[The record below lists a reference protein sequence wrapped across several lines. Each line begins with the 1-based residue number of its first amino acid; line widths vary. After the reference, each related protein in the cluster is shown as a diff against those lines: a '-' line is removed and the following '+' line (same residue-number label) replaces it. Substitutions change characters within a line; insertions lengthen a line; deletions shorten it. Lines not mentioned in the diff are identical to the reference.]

1 MKPNIHTSD
10 YLIVALDP
18 GTSLTKV
25 MYSLFAGTEFCQP
38 KLMLMDSTV
47 TQVSLSAIEHYESSR
62 LTGGQAEHECWLRY
76 KAKYYAVGYLAENY
90 FRGFVNLKELKY
102 EAAVLKVLAAVGAI
116 ASKCKLPYRYKLSLA
131 VPLPYGEWKDSE
143 KFKKQLGIALSDF
156 NYRGNKLEVE
166 LIKFLCVP
174 EGGGHALMRAETLRE
189 EFNSKKVLSIMI
201 GYRDISVVKFHRGA
215 TQGNTSKLGMS
226 KMLEFV
232 KEKTSGQDENRLLA
246 TVHRAGRR
254 ITPSKFKGIALS
266 TNEADRQCEIECLAS
281 AVKQAREDYWLLVS
295 QWLKMSLEN
304 DASEIILGGGT
315 ADYLRQELTKFFNK
329 NYRDSELFWGGN
341 LERDVEILFSLN
353 GEEEGMAM
361 RLTDVYG
368 VLRFLQKQITKTTL
382 PVLVG

>member
-25 MYSLFAGTEFCQP
+25 MYSLFAGSEFGKP
-38 KLMLMDSTV
+38 KLMLMDATV

-76 KAKYYAVGYLAENY
+76 KSKYYAVGYLAENY

-143 KFKKQLGIALSDF
+143 KFKKQLGMALSDF
-156 NYRGNKLEVE
+156 NYRGSKYEVE
-166 LIKFLCVP
+166 LIKFLCTP

-189 EFNSKKVLSIMI
+189 EFNSKKVLSIMM
-201 GYRDISVVKFHRGA
+201 GYRDISVVKFHRG
-215 TQGNTSKLGMS
+215 TIQGYTEKLGMS
-226 KMLEFV
+226 TMLNLV
-232 KEKTSGQDENRLLA
+232 KQRTSGQDEKRLLVA
-246 TVHRAGRR
+246 VYRAGRR
-254 ITPSKFKGIALS
+254 ITASKFKGIALS
-266 TNEADRQCEIECLAS
+266 SNEVDRCSETKCIAL
-281 AVKQAREDYWLLVS
+281 AVKQAREDYWLLVN
-295 QWLKMSLEN
+295 QWLKIVLEY
-304 DASEIILGGGT
+304 DAEEIIVGGGT
-315 ADYLRQELTKFFNK
+315 ADYLRQELNKFLSK
-329 NYRDSELFWGGN
+329 DYRNSELSWAAN

-368 VLRFLQKQITKTTL
+368 VLRFLQKQITKTSL
-382 PVLVG
+382 PALVG